1 MKNVRIL
8 LIFNTLS
15 VTALMAF
22 VPVIGPIIRE
32 LGLSEWHGGLV
43 VTIAGLVWMLSAR
56 PWGRL
61 SDRRGRK
68 AVLAWAGAGYILSY
82 IALASFIDA
91 MLHTS
96 LGFIWILAGMLLLRA
111 MTGGFYAA
119 IPVVS
124 AAQIA
129 DVTAPEK
136 RGSAMAMLGAASA
149 MGIVLGPVLGGLLA
163 AKSLTLPL
171 YVSAALP
178 VLGIVLLL
186 CFSPNTSA
194 LQKTDASP
202 TADLHWNDPRLRLPT
217 IAMFMAMGSVIVAQM
232 SVGFFAIDR
241 LQLEGKDA
249 ARIASFAMIGVGV
262 ALIAVQG
269 SLGRFQHLNSMKCL
283 LAGTVIAACG
293 FVAVCFVHSATT
305 LVISY
310 MVMAAGIGFV
320 FPSLQTLTANSVE
333 AHEQGVAA
341 GTLSASQAVASVAV
355 PLISTL
361 LYEISPVIP
370 YLTAAVTLLLLALL
384 IMLRLPNKNA

>member
-1 MKNVRIL
+1 MQNLRIL

-68 AVLAWAGAGYILSY
+68 SVLVWAGSGYILSY
-82 IALASFIDA
+82 IALAGFIDA
-91 MLHTS
+91 MLHQS
-96 LGFIWILAGMLLLRA
+96 LGFIWILGGMLLLRA
-111 MTGGFYAA
+111 LTGGFYAA

-136 RGSAMAMLGAASA
+136 RGAAMAMLGAASA

-178 VLGIVLLL
+178 VLGIALLL
-186 CFSPNTSA
+186 CFFPNTSPRV
-194 LQKTDASP
+194 DAGTPS
-202 TADLHWNDPRLRLPT
+202 AAHLRWNDPRLRLPVT
-217 IAMFMAMGSVIVAQM
+217 AMFMAMGSVIVAQM

-262 ALIAVQG
+262 SLIAVQG
-269 SLGRFQHLNSMKCL
+269 SLGRFKQLNSMKCL
-283 LAGTVIAACG
+283 LAGAVIAACG

-305 LVISY
+305 LILSY
-310 MVMAAGIGFV
+310 MLMASGIGFV
-320 FPSLQTLTANSVE
+320 FPSLQTLVANSVD

-341 GTLSASQAVASVAV
+341 GTLSAAQAVASVAV
-355 PLISTL
+355 PIASTL

-370 YLTAAVTLLLLALL
+370 YLTAAATLLLLALL
-384 IMLRLPNKNA
+384 VILRLPKNNT